1 MSRLSFKAPYNELER
16 AVSGLPSCVMKVAVD
31 TDPLLAK
38 PATGCIGVVDD
49 AVAAAAS
56 NGHPWNPVPHL
67 RAMWFRSD
75 SGRADSSAPLDGL
88 RALAFLWVV
97 QYHVSLAITDANTGL
112 PILNALVWQGS
123 CGVSLFFVLSGFLVG
138 RVFDRLLARKDA
150 AFRPAY
156 GTFLYRRFVR
166 IWPALMASVLVVQLY
181 ATARNFPDDAWWS
194 ACGTNEL
201 AGALLR
207 NGLFLFDTSAVFVDA
222 PGCVVNQ
229 VTWSVSCEFQYYLL
243 TPFFIYA
250 YRHSSKLA
258 ASGAVVVALVASLA
272 YRAVVLAR
280 HPSWTESNP
289 WNDPRT
295 FGASDAFELAY
306 VSAWGRGAEYC
317 CGILAFFAAD
327 ALEDRP
333 DARRALF
340 RPLSQAAVFGTWAVV
355 QVYGL
360 WYRLAYLDD
369 FHASWEIFDFVFG
382 FFLVAAVA
390 AYVVVDVVGGESRGF
405 LALLRRCLAAGCF
418 YPIASV
424 SYTGYLFQYAA
435 IMQFKIA
442 PDVLDATASVWAYY
456 AVVSHATFACCA
468 VGLVASLLVERPA
481 MAVGKLL
488 EGGASTP
495 PKTPRRPA
503 AGDRALVAAAVAIA
517 AVVAVGLGVLA
528 ADPSKAIGARDG
540 NVAPAAAP
548 AAPPDLHAAATFVF
562 PVECATYDDDGVY
575 PNDVCTNHDV
585 LFCNENCGPGSL
597 CDQLGCADACVFD
610 ADWADG
616 KVYGD
621 GATSWGAPCVLG
633 ALADLDAACAGTYAP
648 GAPPGASHDA
658 GPARATPLGWDE
670 DGLTASCESHAWCS
684 ACPES
689 NAYCAAF
696 GAAVGTVALS
706 TQRFLR
712 DFEGACASLAAW
724 DGESA
729 LSLLG

>member
-1 MSRLSFKAPYNELER
+1 MPYNELER
-16 AVSGLPSCVMKVAVD
+16 AVSGLHSWVMKVAVD
-31 TDPLLAK
+31 TDPLLVK
-38 PATGCIGVVDD
+38 PATGCGGVVDD

-503 AGDRALVAAAVAIA
+503 TARSSPR
-517 AVVAVGLGVLA
+517 
-528 ADPSKAIGARDG
+528 PSRSPPLSPSDSASSPRIPRRPS
-540 NVAPAAAP
+540 APAT
-548 AAPPDLHAAATFVF
+548 ATWRRRRRR
-562 PVECATYDDDGVY
+562 PRRRTSTRRRPSSSPWSARATTTTASTPTTCART
-575 PNDVCTNHDV
+575 TT
-585 LFCNENCGPGSL
+585 SSS
-597 CDQLGCADACVFD
+597 
-610 ADWADG
+610 
-616 KVYGD
+616 
-621 GATSWGAPCVLG
+621 ATRT
-633 ALADLDAACAGTYAP
+633 AG
-648 GAPPGASHDA
+648 PGASATSSAAPTPASSTRTGPTARFMGMARRA
-658 GPARATPLGWDE
+658 GARRAFWARSRIWTPRARAPTRPARRRARPTTRGRRGRRPWAGTR
-670 DGLTASCESHAWCS
+670 TASRPPASPTRGAPRARSRTRTARPS
-684 ACPES
+684 ARPSARWRCRRS
-689 NAYCAAF
+689 GSCATSRAP
-696 GAAVGTVALS
+696 ARPSRPGTAN
-706 TQRFLR
+706 RP
-712 DFEGACASLAAW
+712 
-724 DGESA
+724 
-729 LSLLG
+729 